1 MDNATQSPFS
11 GSNNGAGSSP
21 GGSSGGGSDGGSSRR
36 DERAAKRF
44 PCSGRARVTA
54 TNGVAHDGK
63 MFDISRNGGCIMLE
77 NRIAIGA
84 TYSVRIVVFKA
95 GKTQDFNVQAKC
107 MHATLVGD
115 QGFKHG
121 FEFDHPTDLA
131 MKSIAALTDST
142 GAVFN

>member
-1 MDNATQSPFS
+1 MDNSMQSPF
-11 GSNNGAGSSP
+11 GAQ
-21 GGSSGGGSDGGSSRR
+21 DGGASRR

-44 PCSGRARVTA
+44 PCSGRAKVTA
-54 TNGVAHDGK
+54 SNAVAHDGK
-63 MFDISRNGGCIMLE
+63 MFDISRTGGCIMLE
-77 NRIAIGA
+77 TRIAIGA
-84 TYSVRIVVFKA
+84 SYTLHIVVFKA
-95 GKTQDFNVQAKC
+95 GKTHNFSVQAKC

-121 FEFDHPTDLA
+121 FEFERPSDLA